1 MVALAG
7 QPVERET
14 ARMTETALPDLRSR
28 TILQIIPELSAG
40 GAERTTLEVAEAI
53 MEAGGRA
60 IVASEGGR
68 LVPALEALGAEHR
81 TLKLSSKNPAAIISN
96 AGKLARLIEETG
108 TDLVHARSRA
118 PAWSALWAA
127 RRTGTAFVTTY
138 HGAYSG
144 RSALKK
150 VYNSVMARGDV
161 VIANS
166 EWTADH
172 VQDTHGVTG
181 DRLVTIPRGVDF
193 DVFAPGSV
201 SEDRVTATRRA
212 WQIEAADPTVLLLP
226 GRLTSWKG
234 QRVAIEAMA
243 QVDESLRSGAILVLS
258 GDAQGR
264 DDYVD
269 ELERAIAE
277 LGLEHAV
284 RIVGHTE
291 DMAAAYMA
299 SDIVLAPS
307 TRPEAFGRVAAE
319 ASAMGKPVIVADHGG
334 QREIIEDRR
343 TGLRVEPGSPASLA
357 TGIGALL
364 ALDPAERQALGEAGR
379 VHVRERFSK
388 RGLQAAT
395 LSVYKRVFDAREERQ
410 K

>member
-1 MVALAG
+1 
-7 QPVERET
+7 
-14 ARMTETALPDLRSR
+14 MTVTALPDLSGR
-28 TILQIIPELSAG
+28 TILQVIPELSAG

-53 MEAGGRA
+53 IEAGGRA

-68 LVPALEALGAEHR
+68 LVSALEAAGGEHVDLG
-81 TLKLSSKNPAAIISN
+81 LSTKNPVAVISN
-96 AGKLARLIEETG
+96 AGKLASLIEDQG
-108 TDLVHARSRA
+108 IDLVHARSRA

-172 VQDTHGVTG
+172 VQTVHGVQG
-181 DRLVTIPRGVDF
+181 ARLVTIPRGVDF
-193 DVFAPGSV
+193 DVFDAGLV
-201 SEDRVTATRRA
+201 TSERVDAIRQA
-212 WQIEAADPTVLLLP
+212 WQLEAANPTLLLLP

-234 QRVAIEAMA
+234 QLVAINAFSKL
-243 QVDESLRSGAILVLS
+243 DESLRAGAILILA

-264 DDYVD
+264 DKYRE
-269 ELERAIAE
+269 ELEKAIAA

-291 DMAAAYMA
+291 DMAAAYAA

-307 TRPEAFGRVAAE
+307 IRPEAFGRVAAE
-319 ASAMGKPVIVADHGG
+319 ASAMGKPVIAADHGG
-334 QREIIEDRR
+334 QREIIVDRK
-343 TGLRVEPGSPASLA
+343 TGLRVEPGNPSSLA
-357 TGIGALL
+357 TAIGALL
-364 ALDPAERQALGEAGR
+364 ALEAPERQALGEAGR
-379 VHVRERFSK
+379 LYVKDRFSK

-395 LSVYKRVFDAREERQ
+395 LSVYERVFDAREEPLS
-410 K
+410 